1 MKLSDDVSRY
11 HRPAQYESKRKRNCN
26 TIDIICKKSI
36 TCTIISNCLNED
48 LTSIIPIADTLEHVY
63 NICNA
68 LLKLVE
74 QKSQTNA
81 KGCLTDQCQNIQANL
96 ELRSP
101 PPFLK
106 IVNK

>member
-26 TIDIICKKSI
+26 TVDIICKKKYYMH
-36 TCTIISNCLNED
+36 NYLDCLNKD

-63 NICNA
+63 ISNV

-74 QKSQTNA
+74 
-81 KGCLTDQCQNIQANL
+81 
-96 ELRSP
+96 
-101 PPFLK
+101 
-106 IVNK
+106 

>member
-26 TIDIICKKSI
+26 TVDIICKKKVI
-36 TCTIISNCLNED
+36 TCTIISNCLNKD

-63 NICNA
+63 ISNV

-74 QKSQTNA
+74 
-81 KGCLTDQCQNIQANL
+81 
-96 ELRSP
+96 
-101 PPFLK
+101 
-106 IVNK
+106 